1 MPQANI
7 AADIAAVDNKY
18 SRKRNMIPR
27 PFDVDEWRMTFDQ
40 VAGSYASLVDA
51 AMTVSRSESYFFL
64 LLSGDARGEPVGDRD
79 ELMPTAKSSDAAAAH
94 ERLGRRARN
103 LRALLQNCEGDATG

>member
-1 MPQANI
+1 
-7 AADIAAVDNKY
+7 
-18 SRKRNMIPR
+18 MIPR

-79 ELMPTAKSSDAAAAH
+79 ELMPAAKKFRCSGGARTTWAASAKS
-94 ERLGRRARN
+94 ARSVTE
-103 LRALLQNCEGDATG
+103 LRMRCDRCGKRSVLN